1 MTTTARTPLGLYI
14 HWPFCEAKCPY
25 CDFNSHVRHGGV
37 DQAPYRAAFAREIVW
52 TAARA
57 PQHEIASIFFG
68 GGTPSLMTPE
78 TVDSILTDIARH
90 WPLAADIEITLEA
103 NPSSVEADRFAA
115 YAAAGVNR
123 VSLGVQALD
132 DAALK
137 MLGRLHSAAEA
148 RAALD
153 IAAHNFKR
161 VSADL
166 IYARPDQTPDAWQR
180 ELREALS
187 LPVGHLSLYQLTIE
201 AGTPFHALH
210 QKGKLSVPG
219 EGRAAELFA
228 LTQDVCREAG
238 LPAYEISNHAREGEA
253 CRHNLIYWRYYPY
266 AGVGPGAHG
275 RLDLAGVRTATEI
288 VHGPEDWLAQ
298 VARDGSG
305 IIEREPLSVGQMA
318 DEMLLMG
325 ARLVEGID
333 TQRMTALTGMA
344 IAPRIE
350 RALISNG
357 DVVRDGSHLR
367 LTERGRT
374 VLNEVVVRLS
384 SGLVK
389 AHSEASIDMSA
400 A

>member
-1 MTTTARTPLGLYI
+1 M
-14 HWPFCEAKCPY
+14 
-25 CDFNSHVRHGGV
+25 S
-37 DQAPYRAAFAREIVW
+37 AA
-52 TAARA
+52 
-57 PQHEIASIFFG
+57 S
-68 GGTPSLMTPE
+68 
-78 TVDSILTDIARH
+78 
-90 WPLAADIEITLEA
+90 
-103 NPSSVEADRFAA
+103 
-115 YAAAGVNR
+115 VNR

-153 IAAHNFKR
+153 IAARNFKR

-180 ELREALS
+180 ELGEALS

-275 RLDLAGVRTATEI
+275 RLDLGGVRTATEI

-298 VARDGSG
+298 VEREGNG
-305 IIEREPLSVGQMA
+305 VIEQEPLSVGQMA

-384 SGLVK
+384 SGLV
-389 AHSEASIDMSA
+389 EAQTDGSIDVSA